1 MNSIQ
6 SRTPGAVLYTRVSTG
21 EQAKEGT
28 SLGDQR
34 DACRAKSLALGL
46 PIVAEYEDAGIS
58 GGFLLTRAGLQAA
71 LADINTGRA
80 DTLICANISRY
91 SRDTEHQQAIKKAVR
106 AAGGRLVFCDMDFD
120 DTPEGDLAFGIMG
133 GFAEYEK
140 AVIRKRTVGGRI
152 RRAEAGIQTARTY
165 SPFGYKI
172 VGREDVLR
180 GEYPADQL
188 GQYQV
193 VEAQAAI
200 VRQLF
205 TRYASGAASLTGL
218 ARWLNDTGIP
228 TRLGAAFWR
237 ASTVSY
243 ILKNPVYKGLGVYG
257 RKDHSHDET
266 RHSQRHPLSGRPLK
280 TTRTQRDADPS
291 TWITWSVPAIV
302 AEEVWGAANGR
313 GAENKKKMGGNPS
326 RVRMLAGRIFCPYC
340 GTGIVCAMYDK
351 RRGQTEA
358 RHYVC
363 GHYTRV
369 SVNTGRR
376 ECDPASYEIAA
387 VEEAVLNALLHAAE
401 HPAAVQAAIAAYCE
415 VFPAPRADCR
425 AAELAQA
432 EVDSRQLEKKQ
443 AAAVQAQIAG
453 IMAGADPAAYAAVF
467 AEIAGQRT
475 QLEAQRKQLSQSL
488 AAVPSS
494 PTPTPA
500 PKPGKLSKTAME
512 DLHTRILSDVRRVLT
527 SSHVPGE
534 EKRDIL
540 GTVIKRVYPAKDGAK
555 VVFLP
560 DVFQDLTVQVSPNAL
575 ICAGLSRPDCSL
587 NKTLKSRLE
596 LNGGS
601 KIDQVN
607 RLVREMLLHHFQIV
621 TIKK

>member
-1 MNSIQ
+1 MMERQITIQ
-6 SRTPGAVLYTRVSTG
+6 QTPGAVLYTRVSTG

-34 DACRAKSLALGL
+34 DACRAKALALGL

-58 GGFLLTRAGLQAA
+58 GGFLLTRPGMQSA

-91 SRDTEHQQAIKKAVR
+91 SRDVEHQQAIKKAVK

-140 AVIRKRTVGGRI
+140 AVIKKRTVGGRI

-172 VGREDVLR
+172 VGRDDVLR

-193 VEAQAAI
+193 VEAQAEI
-200 VRQLF
+200 VRELF
-205 TRYASGAASLTGL
+205 TRYASGVASLTGL
-218 ARWLNDTGIP
+218 TRWLNDTGTP

-237 ASTVSY
+237 VSTVSY

-266 RHSQRHPLSGRPLK
+266 RQAQRHPLSGRPLK

-291 TWITWSVPAIV
+291 TWITWPVPAIV
-302 AEEVWGAANGR
+302 SEAVWDAANGR
-313 GAENKKKMGGNPS
+313 GAENKKMGGNPS
-326 RVRMLAGRIFCPYC
+326 RVRMLAGRIFCPHC

-363 GHYTRV
+363 GHYSRV
-369 SVNTGRR
+369 SINTGRR
-376 ECDPASYEIAA
+376 ECDPTYYEIAA
-387 VEEAVLNALLHAAE
+387 VEEAVLTALLHAAE
-401 HPAAVQAAIAAYCE
+401 HPAAVQAALTAYRE
-415 VFPAPRADCR
+415 ALPAPSTAGHRT
-425 AAELAQA
+425 AELAQA
-432 EVDSRQLEKKQ
+432 EADLRQIERKQ

-453 IMAGADPAAYAAVF
+453 IMAGADPAAYSAVF

-475 QLEAQRKQLSQSL
+475 QLEAQRQRLSQSL
-488 AAVPSS
+488 AAAPLS
-494 PTPTPA
+494 PTPA
-500 PKPGKLSKTAME
+500 PRPGKLSKIATE
-512 DLHTRILSDVRRVLT
+512 TLHTQILSDIRRVLT
-527 SSHVPGE
+527 SPSLPGE
-534 EKRDIL
+534 DKRDTL
-540 GTVIKRVYPAKDGAK
+540 GTVIEKVYPTKDGAK

-560 DVFQDLTVQVSPNAL
+560 NTFQDLTLQGLPNAL
-575 ICAGLSRPDCSL
+575 ICAGLSRPDCSR
-587 NKTLKSRLE
+587 NKTL
-596 LNGGS
+596 
-601 KIDQVN
+601 
-607 RLVREMLLHHFQIV
+607 
-621 TIKK
+621 